1 MVCGSAG
8 KAFVVSRH
16 CVYSITSVYFSFVG
30 KEEPSSI
37 NRVTFVKSCC
47 ITLRLHTYVTIATP
61 RNVRE
66 ALDDVCTSQEF
77 LFSAADFMA
86 DSK

>member
-1 MVCGSAG
+1 MGPRTSLSVLPPRSVMVCGSAG

-47 ITLRLHTYVTIATP
+47 ITLRLEVT
-61 RNVRE
+61 N
-66 ALDDVCTSQEF
+66 
-77 LFSAADFMA
+77 
-86 DSK
+86 